1 MTDRRS
7 RTARRVSLPL
17 VGVSVLV
24 GGLVGGCG
32 VLPRSAADSPG
43 PVTVMTWAP
52 VGTGS
57 TNMPGMPA
65 MAKAVEKYVNDQG
78 GLDGHKLRVLTCN
91 ERNRAAAVE
100 DCVRQASDA
109 HAVAVVGSYSQEGG
123 AFIPALE
130 ADDIPYIGGYG
141 ITEDEYESLMSF
153 PVNGGLPALLAGS
166 GRQLAQTCER
176 VTLVRPDS
184 TTGDQFPIFLDEGL
198 AAGHRGP
205 VRDLLTKDDRS
216 DYTDIAAQ
224 AVGDDRSSSCVSA
237 VLGDHTSTFFD
248 ALRRSGDR
256 TPRVQ
261 VSSVIGSVQQSVVDA
276 GGGPDSPLEDAR
288 ITDWYPPASDRRW
301 DTMKTVI
308 RKYAFGDD
316 DLDDAADPG
325 AETTWIAYDVFT
337 QVARAVGRRGA
348 IDADTVRRALNA
360 TSGLST
366 GGLTPDLGWTDA
378 DMPAIP
384 EHPRMSNPTVV
395 YQEVRDGRLV
405 RARPGF
411 VNLTTTLRPPSDPGI
426 R

>member
-1 MTDRRS
+1 MTDRRL
-7 RTARRVSLPL
+7 RTAHSVFLPL
-17 VGVSVLV
+17 LGVSALV
-24 GGLVGGCG
+24 GGLISGCG
-32 VLPRSAADSPG
+32 VLPGGAGGSSG
-43 PVTVMTWAP
+43 TVTVMTWAP
-52 VGTGS
+52 TGTDS

-65 MAKAVEKYVNDQG
+65 MAKAVEKYVNDEG
-78 GLDGHKLRVLTCN
+78 GLDGHKLKVLTCN
-91 ERNRAAAVE
+91 EHNRAAAVE
-100 DCVRQASDA
+100 SCAQQASDA
-109 HAVAVVGSYSQEGG
+109 HAVAVVGSYSQEGS

-184 TTGDQFPIFLDEGL
+184 ITGDQFPIFLNEGL
-198 AAGHRGP
+198 AAGHRKP
-205 VRDLLTKDDRS
+205 VRDLLTKDDMS
-216 DYTDIAAQ
+216 DYTDIAGR
-224 AVGDDRSSSCVSA
+224 AVGDDSSSSCVSA

-248 ALRRSGDR
+248 ALRRSGDE
-256 TPRVQ
+256 TPQVQ
-261 VSSVIGSVQQSVVDA
+261 LSSVIGSVQQSVVDA
-276 GGGPDSPLEDAR
+276 SGGPESPLENAR

-301 DTMKTVI
+301 DTMKAVI
-308 RKYAFGDD
+308 KKYAFGDD
-316 DLDDAADPG
+316 TLDAADPG

-337 QVARAVGRRGA
+337 QVARQVGRKGP
-348 IDADTVRRALNA
+348 ITADTVRRALNA
-360 TSGLST
+360 TSRLST

-378 DMPAIP
+378 NMLAIP
-384 EHPRMSNPTVV
+384 DHARMSNPTVV

-411 VNLTTTLRPPSDPGI
+411 VNLTTTLRPPSDPGV